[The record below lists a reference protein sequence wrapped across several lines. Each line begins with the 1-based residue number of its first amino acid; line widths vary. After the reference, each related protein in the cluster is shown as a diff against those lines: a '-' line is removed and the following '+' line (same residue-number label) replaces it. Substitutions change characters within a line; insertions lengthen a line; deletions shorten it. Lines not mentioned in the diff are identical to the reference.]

1 MTEGKDAK
9 NGAVECERIAQG
21 EEQDEKERF
30 DDSRDLSSDRSDLL
44 CGAGADG

>member
-1 MTEGKDAK
+1 MK

-30 DDSRDLSSDRSDLL
+30 DDSMDLSSDRSDLL